1 MSVEDRLRTATRA
14 RADLVSDIRPL
25 DLPARE
31 PARLRRAPGSRRWM
45 AWAAPAAAA
54 ALVVALALTLVSIRQ
69 ARNESPIPAAAQPG
83 AAAISA
89 AGPIPEFYAALNSPL
104 GGGPTPVVV
113 GKTGASAVMSTVR
126 PPKGQSFVGVTGAAD
141 DRTFVVAAEA
151 YPALPGAYSGAPVA
165 WYLLRVPAV
174 GQAARLT
181 KLTIPG
187 QPAGTQ
193 VSGIAL
199 SPNGGELAIL
209 FQRGVWAGR
218 SGPLTLSVYSV
229 STGRALRTWTQQAN
243 GARVGFGWYFGQYSN
258 TSITWQDARTL
269 AFDEGVYSPPG
280 AQPNPAFA
288 QLDPSFSDVKIRTLS
303 LSSPGGSLLADSKVV
318 FSLQELLVR
327 HPAAHARREVR
338 LLRHLG
344 RQRRQQEQRLRP
356 EDLRVHGRDR
366 QIPPRVPPGGRVQLR
381 RRQRPVAQRRRISPV
396 RRGVRRDRDGPRGG
410 DRLRGRRPDQQGD
423 PQADHL
429 LGERAALRRRDRL
442 LIQSALPL

>member
-1 MSVEDRLRTATRA
+1 MSVEGRLRTATRA

-54 ALVVALALTLVSIRQ
+54 ALVVALAMTLVSIRQ
-69 ARNESPIPAAAQPG
+69 ARNESTVPAAAQPG
-83 AAAISA
+83 ASAISA
-89 AGPIPEFYAALNSPL
+89 AGPLPEFYAALNSPL
-104 GGGPTPVVV
+104 GRGPAPVVV
-113 GKTGASAVMSTVR
+113 GKTGARAAMSTVR

-151 YPALPGAYSGAPVA
+151 YPALQGAYSGAPVA

-181 KLTIPG
+181 KLAIPG
-187 QPAGTQ
+187 QPGGTQ

-199 SPNGGELAIL
+199 SPNGSELAIL

-243 GARVGFGWYFGQYSN
+243 GARVGFGWYSGQYAN
-258 TSITWQDARTL
+258 TSITWQDGRTL
-269 AFDEGVYSPPG
+269 AFDEGVYSP
-280 AQPNPAFA
+280 ASVQPDPALA

-303 LSSPGGSLLADSKVV
+303 LSSRGGSLLAASKVV
-318 FSLQELLVR
+318 FTSRNSSCDTLQLTPDGQSVFCGTSAGSADSKSSAYDPKIFEYTVATGKSRLVYR
-327 HPAAHARREVR
+327 RAGVYNYGVANVLWLNADGSHLVGAVFDQTEVGGGAAI
-338 LLRHLG
+338 G
-344 RQRRQQEQRLRP
+344 Y
-356 EDLRVHGRDR
+356 RDAGS
-366 QIPPRVPPGGRVQLR
+366 ISKGILKPIIF
-381 RRQRPVAQRRRISPV
+381 PVN
-396 RRGVRRDRDGPRGG
+396 GPRSAGG
-410 DRLRGRRPDQQGD
+410 I
-423 PQADHL
+423 AF
-429 LGERAALRRRDRL
+429 
-442 LIQSALPL
+442 

>member
-54 ALVVALALTLVSIRQ
+54 ALVVALAMTLVSVRQ
-69 ARNESPIPAAAQPG
+69 ARNESTVPAAAQPG
-83 AAAISA
+83 ASAISA
-89 AGPIPEFYAALNSPL
+89 AGPLPQYYAALNSPF
-104 GGGPTPVVV
+104 GRGPTPVVV
-113 GKTGASAVMSTVR
+113 GKTGARAAMSTVR

-151 YPALPGAYSGAPVA
+151 YPAPPGAYSGAPVA
-165 WYLLRVPAV
+165 WYLLRVAAV

-181 KLTIPG
+181 KLAIPG

-199 SPNGGELAIL
+199 APNGGELAIL

-218 SGPLTLSVYSV
+218 RGPLTLSVYSV

-243 GARVGFGWYFGQYSN
+243 GARVGFGWYSGQYSN
-258 TSITWQDARTL
+258 TSITWQDGRTL
-269 AFDEGVYSPPG
+269 AFDEGVYSR
-280 AQPNPAFA
+280 PASA

-303 LSSPGGSLLADSKVV
+303 LSSPGGSLLAASKVV
-318 FSLQELLVR
+318 FTSRNSSCDTLQLTLDGKSVFCGTSAGSAGGKSSAYDPKIFQYTVATGKSRLVY
-327 HPAAHARREVR
+327 RRAGVYNYGVANV
-338 LLRHLG
+338 LWLNADGSQLVG
-344 RQRRQQEQRLRP
+344 A
-356 EDLRVHGRDR
+356 VFDR
-366 QIPPRVPPGGRVQLR
+366 TEMGGGTAIGYQDAGPISKGTLKPIIF
-381 RRQRPVAQRRRISPV
+381 PVN
-396 RRGVRRDRDGPRGG
+396 GPRSAGG
-410 DRLRGRRPDQQGD
+410 I
-423 PQADHL
+423 AF
-429 LGERAALRRRDRL
+429 
-442 LIQSALPL
+442 

>member
-54 ALVVALALTLVSIRQ
+54 ALVVALAMTLVSIRQ
-69 ARNESPIPAAAQPG
+69 ARNESPVPAAAQPG
-83 AAAISA
+83 ASAISA
-89 AGPIPEFYAALNSPL
+89 VGPLPEFYAVLNSPL
-104 GGGPTPVVV
+104 VPGPTPLAV
-113 GKTGASAVMSTVR
+113 GKTGARAAMSTVR

-181 KLTIPG
+181 KLAIPG
-187 QPAGTQ
+187 QPEGTQ
-193 VSGIAL
+193 VSGIAV

-218 SGPLTLSVYSV
+218 TGPLTLSVYSV

-243 GARVGFGWYFGQYSN
+243 GARVGFGWYSGQYSN
-258 TSITWQDARTL
+258 TSITWQDGRTL
-269 AFDEGVYSPPG
+269 AFDEGVYSPAS
-280 AQPNPAFA
+280 AQPDKTLA

-303 LSSPGGSLLADSKVV
+303 LSSPGGSLLAASKVV
-318 FSLQELLVR
+318 FTSRNSSCDTLQLTLDGKSVFCGTSAGSADGKSSAYDPKIFEYTVATGKSRLVY
-327 HPAAHARREVR
+327 RRAGVYNYGIANV
-338 LLRHLG
+338 LWLNADG
-344 RQRRQQEQRLRP
+344 S
-356 EDLRVHGRDR
+356 DLVGAVFDQTEIGGGSAIGYRD
-366 QIPPRVPPGGRVQLR
+366 
-381 RRQRPVAQRRRISPV
+381 
-396 RRGVRRDRDGPRGG
+396 DGPISKGILKPIIIPIFG
-410 DRLRGRRPDQQGD
+410 P
-423 PQADHL
+423 P
-429 LGERAALRRRDRL
+429 
-442 LIQSALPL
+442 SAGQIAF

>member
-89 AGPIPEFYAALNSPL
+89 ACPIPEFYAALNSPL

-151 YPALPGAYSGAPVA
+151 YPALQGAYSGAPVA

-181 KLTIPG
+181 KLSIPG

-199 SPNGGELAIL
+199 SPNGSELAIYVPAWCL
-209 FQRGVWAGR
+209 GTGEAARSRSASTRCPPAGR
-218 SGPLTLSVYSV
+218 CAPGPSSRTAL
-229 STGRALRTWTQQAN
+229 GRLRLVL
-243 GARVGFGWYFGQYSN
+243 GPVLN
-258 TSITWQDARTL
+258 TSITWLDARTL
-269 AFDEGVYSPPG
+269 AFADGITPACG
-280 AQPNPAFA
+280 QPNRRCRPA
-288 QLDPSFSDVKIRTLS
+288 
-303 LSSPGGSLLADSKVV
+303 SSPT
-318 FSLQELLVR
+318 
-327 HPAAHARREVR
+327 
-338 LLRHLG
+338 
-344 RQRRQQEQRLRP
+344 
-356 EDLRVHGRDR
+356 
-366 QIPPRVPPGGRVQLR
+366 
-381 RRQRPVAQRRRISPV
+381 
-396 RRGVRRDRDGPRGG
+396 
-410 DRLRGRRPDQQGD
+410 
-423 PQADHL
+423 
-429 LGERAALRRRDRL
+429 
-442 LIQSALPL
+442 

>member
-31 PARLRRAPGSRRWM
+31 PARLRRSPGSRRWM

-54 ALVVALALTLVSIRQ
+54 ALVVALAMTLVSIRQ
-69 ARNESPIPAAAQPG
+69 ARNESPIAAAAQPG
-83 AAAISA
+83 AAATSA

-113 GKTGASAVMSTVR
+113 GKTGASALMSTVR

-165 WYLLRVPAV
+165 WYLLPVPAV
-174 GQAARLT
+174 GHAARLT

-199 SPNGGELAIL
+199 SPNGSELAIL

-318 FSLQELLVR
+318 FSSKNSSCDTLQLTLDGKSVFCGTSAGSDHSKSSAYDPKIFEYTVATGKSRLVY
-327 HPAAHARREVR
+327 RRAGVYNYGVANV
-338 LLRHLG
+338 LWLNADGSHLIG
-344 RQRRQQEQRLRP
+344 AVFDATEM
-356 EDLRVHGRDR
+356 G
-366 QIPPRVPPGGRVQLR
+366 
-381 RRQRPVAQRRRISPV
+381 
-396 RRGVRRDRDGPRGG
+396 RGVETGYVDDGPISKGILKPVVFPLNGPRSAGG
-410 DRLRGRRPDQQGD
+410 I
-423 PQADHL
+423 AF
-429 LGERAALRRRDRL
+429 
-442 LIQSALPL
+442 

>member
-83 AAAISA
+83 AAAASA

-113 GKTGASAVMSTVR
+113 GKTGASATMSTVR

-151 YPALPGAYSGAPVA
+151 YPAPPGAYSGAPVA

-174 GQAARLT
+174 GQAPRLT

-187 QPAGTQ
+187 QPKGTQ

-318 FSLQELLVR
+318 FSSKNSSCDTLQLTLDGKSVFCGTSGGSADSKSSAYDPKIFEYTVATGKSRLVY
-327 HPAAHARREVR
+327 RRAGVYNYGVANVLWLNADGSR
-338 LLRHLG
+338 LF
-344 RQRRQQEQRLRP
+344 
-356 EDLRVHGRDR
+356 
-366 QIPPRVPPGGRVQLR
+366 GGVFD
-381 RRQRPVAQRRRISPV
+381 ATAMG
-396 RRGVRRDRDGPRGG
+396 RGVETGYLDDGLISKGILKPIIFWVNGPRSAGG
-410 DRLRGRRPDQQGD
+410 I
-423 PQADHL
+423 AF
-429 LGERAALRRRDRL
+429 
-442 LIQSALPL
+442 